1 LTAEIRESA
10 KKSHP
15 CTTQVIWWI
24 F

>member
-10 KKSHP
+10 KISHP
-15 CTTQVIWWI
+15 YTTQVIWWI